1 MIVSCHIPKTAG
13 TSFGRLLRRQF
24 SGSLMFDYGDR
35 VGWTG
40 PEADAW
46 RRRRGIPEAIKEA
59 VRQGDVSV
67 IHGHFHISKYAK
79 AYPDADLVCFVRDPV
94 ARVISNYRFLL
105 ENPQIDHP
113 LVRDFHATTPSLA
126 DWAEWPWARNLQ
138 TAVIDIPSRGLA
150 MIGVTEK
157 FDTSLEVFDRKF
169 NTNLRAAVTSVRE
182 NRSSVEVPVTPEIV
196 SRIRSL
202 NLLDQNLYDHAC
214 RLVDRALKR

>member
-13 TSFGRLLRRQF
+13 MSFGRLLQRHF
-24 SGSLMFDYGDR
+24 MGSVMSDYGDR

-59 VRQGDVSV
+59 VTQGNVSV
-67 IHGHFHISKYAK
+67 IHGHFYISKYAE
-79 AYPDADLVCFVRDPV
+79 AYPDADLICFVRDPV

-113 LVRDFHATTPSLA
+113 LVRDFHATRRSLSE
-126 DWAEWPWARNLQ
+126 WAELPWARNLQ
-138 TAVIDIPSRGLA
+138 TAIVDVPIRNLA

-157 FDTSLEVFDRKF
+157 FDTSLKIFDRKF
-169 NTNLRAAVTSVRE
+169 NTNLRVAVASVRD
-182 NRSSVEVPVTPEIV
+182 NRSSVEVPVTSEVV

-202 NLLDQNLYDHAC
+202 NSLDQDLYDHAC
-214 RLVDRALKR
+214 GLVDRG